1 MINFKYCLRQI
12 PTVMDPITIQMI
24 MDLLITTVVQ
34 DILPIHR
41 HPEAVVLATVEILEA
56 ENR

>member
-1 MINFKYCLRQI
+1 
-12 PTVMDPITIQMI
+12 MDPITIQMM

-34 DILPIHR
+34 DTLTIHR
-41 HPEAVVLATVEILEA
+41 HPEAVVLATVETLEA

>member
-1 MINFKYCLRQI
+1 
-12 PTVMDPITIQMI
+12 MDPITIQMI
-24 MDLLITTVVQ
+24 MDLLIKTVVQ
-34 DILPIHR
+34 DTLPIHR